1 VQTFAI
7 RERLYRTSHTAIVK
21 KVVAQLLYYVMSQ
34 GLSDSLAPIFY
45 FFSVPFRN
53 PWRYRADVLH
63 DRAELRFRRVPNTG
77 HPSASDQ
84 ASRRILILLRRK
96 YLCSLRQIILR
107 VLHLEEELMS
117 SISRVNLGSLTKIGK
132 DELQSLKARMVQFV
146 NRCKFAITLSTK
158 FHAMLQCYAANFLP
172 DNSSSLLCCDFPSSP
187 CSAYLIHLPYKLSR

>member
-1 VQTFAI
+1 
-7 RERLYRTSHTAIVK
+7 
-21 KVVAQLLYYVMSQ
+21 MSQ

-132 DELQSLKARMVQFV
+132 DELQSLKARMVRAIPVSGRTVRQSLQVCDYTFNKISRNV
-146 NRCKFAITLSTK
+146 TMLCCKFPSRQLIESLVLRLSLITLFCLFDPPAVQTITLK
-158 FHAMLQCYAANFLP
+158 ILQCYTLN
-172 DNSSSLLCCDFPSSP
+172 
-187 CSAYLIHLPYKLSR
+187 